1 MDQFSRPTQEWFDG
15 AFPAPTAAQQ
25 GAWKAISAGEH
36 TLVIA
41 PTGSGKTLSAFLWA
55 IDRLATREPADGP
68 RKTSVLYV
76 SPLKALAVD
85 VERNLRSPL
94 VGVTQTAKRLGLSPP
109 EITVGV
115 RSGDTGAAARRS
127 LQRTPPDILI
137 TTPESLYLMLT
148 SAARETLSEVH
159 TVIVDEVHAIAGS
172 KRGAHLS
179 LSLARLDRLTERPAQ
194 RIGLSAT
201 VRPPKEVGRFL
212 AGPAPITIVSPPA
225 PKTFDLSVR
234 VPVADMTEPDESGES
249 DRPGSIW
256 PHVDAAIVDLVLA
269 HRSSIVFANSRR
281 LAERLTARLNESYA
295 ESLGET
301 VDLEHEVPAEMGT
314 PSDVTHG
321 GSALLARAHHG
332 SVSKEQRALIEDDL
346 KSGRLRCVVATSSLE
361 LGIDMGAVDLVVQV
375 EAPPSVASGLQRVG
389 RAGHQVGE
397 ISRGVIFPKH
407 RTDVIHCAVASTRM
421 AAGQIEEL
429 KIPAHP
435 LDVLAQQTVAACAL
449 EPLDADAWFE
459 TVRGTGSYAALPRS
473 AYESVLDLLS
483 GRYPS
488 DEFAE
493 LRPRVV
499 WDRDAGTVTGRPGA
513 QRLAVTSGGAI
524 PDRGLFPVFMVG
536 EKASRVGELD
546 EEMVYESRVG
556 DVFALGATSWRI
568 EEITH
573 DRVLVTPAFGLPGRL
588 PFWHGD
594 SLGRPAELGAALGE
608 FVRTAGRAVE
618 RAPAAQLDTL
628 IRAAADPH
636 TAFGPNHTVEQGM
649 TAAGPGQRGETGV
662 DPGQGVTTEAVS
674 DRPRGDQHGDEQDT
688 PETASAQRPRT
699 SGNAGRNVESDQRK
713 GSIRDT
719 EAGTAPDFEEPNK
732 YGAGEHISAGSA
744 PGRERDDAQG
754 HPPGGRRRRDE
765 PRAAEQS
772 NGSAPG
778 ASARAAAAARPATRG
793 QRRAPGAKSAG
804 SDLAELEQVVHAAGL
819 DDFATANLVSLL
831 ADQRQAT
838 GHLPTDRTLLVE
850 RFRDELGD
858 WRLILHSPYGLPVHA
873 PWALAV
879 GSRLRERF
887 GVDAAPTA
895 SDDGIVVRLPDTTD
909 DPPGAELFV
918 FEPDEIDEL
927 VTEQVGSS
935 ALFASRFREC
945 AARALLLPRRDPGRR
960 APLWQQRQRAAQL
973 LDVARKFPD
982 FPILLETVRECL
994 QDVYDLAALRDL
1006 LSSVARR
1013 KLRLVEVETAAPSP
1027 FANALLFD
1035 YIGQF
1040 IYEGDSPL
1048 AERRAAA
1055 LSLDSSLLGELLGR
1069 VELRELLDADVLEQT
1084 ERELQR
1090 LTPER
1095 LARDAEGLADLLRL
1109 LGPLTAAEAARRCDG
1124 DPRPWFEELSSARR
1138 ALEVSFAGETWWTA
1152 VEDASRLRD
1161 ALGVPLPI
1169 GTPAAFVEPV
1179 ADPLGDLVGRYART
1193 HGPFGL
1199 DAVAH
1204 RFGIGTA
1211 VAATALHR
1219 LAHEKRVVEGEF
1231 TPGAAGAEW
1240 CDSQVLRRLRRRSL
1254 AAARKEVEPVATAA
1268 FARFLPP
1275 WQHVGTGDLR
1285 GVDGVAAVVE
1295 QLAGVPI
1302 PASAWESL
1310 ILPSRV
1316 RDYSPAMLDE
1326 LMATGEVVWSGH
1338 GPITAKDGW
1347 VALHPADQAALTL
1360 PPPDDIDFTET
1371 QIQLLL
1377 ALGATVIPESTA
1389 SQSQATEPGRFRQ
1402 AAGPANSP
1410 DQRTDSSGEN
1420 VAAQHDSVPQ
1430 RDRPDIGRADRPGG
1444 TTETP
1449 APPTGNRR
1457 PTETGAGA
1465 TGRDRPD
1472 PGRSGKPDT
1481 TTPSGD
1487 SGDTSPAPGRHASHR
1502 RDADRRDTDAT
1513 TTSGDAAG
1521 RVHVLPG
1528 TGGAYFFRQL
1538 SDATGLLD
1546 DAAVAAALWE
1556 LVWAGHVTG
1565 DTFAPVRALLSGT
1578 TRSSTAHRTPR
1589 RTPRGRMY
1597 LPRANMPSR
1606 TGPPTVAGRW
1616 SLLPERVS
1624 DNTIRAH
1631 ATADLL
1637 LERYGVLT
1645 RGAVQGEGVP
1655 GGFALMYRV
1664 LTEFEDRGRCRRGY
1678 FVDSLG
1684 GAQFSTTD
1692 VVDRLRTF
1700 DTDRTERTSGGA
1712 LALAA
1717 CDPANPYGATLP
1729 WPKGPEGGGH
1739 RPGRKAGA
1747 LVVLADGDLALYLER
1762 GGKTLL
1768 TFTEDPQ
1775 VRARAATA
1783 LADLVHH
1790 RRVDSLVIDRVDGD
1804 SVHGN
1809 TFATFLTEAGFAA
1822 TPRGFRLRS
1831 KP

>member
-1 MDQFSRPTQEWFDG
+1 MQQFSRPTQEWFDG
-15 AFPAPTAAQQ
+15 AFPAPTAAQL
-25 GAWKAISAGEH
+25 GAWQAISAGEH

-55 IDRLATREPADGP
+55 LDRLSTREPVEGP
-68 RKTSVLYV
+68 PRTSVLYI

-85 VERNLRSPL
+85 VERNLRAPL
-94 VGVTQTAKRLGLSPP
+94 VGITQTAARLGAPAP
-109 EITVGV
+109 EIRVGV
-115 RSGDTGAAARRS
+115 RSGDTTPADRRA
-127 LQRTPPDILI
+127 LQRKPPDILI

-148 SAARETLSEVH
+148 SAARETLSQVE

-172 KRGAHLS
+172 KRGAHLA
-179 LSLARLDRLTERPAQ
+179 LSLARLDQLTERPAQ

-201 VRPPKEVGRFL
+201 VRPPAAVGRFL
-212 AGPAPITIVSPPA
+212 VGSAPITIVSPPA

-234 VPVADMTEPDESGES
+234 VPVADMSEPGES
-249 DRPGSIW
+249 DQPGSIW

-269 HRSSIVFANSRR
+269 HSSSIVFANSRR
-281 LAERLTARLNESYA
+281 LAERLTARLNEEYALRTAPA
-295 ESLGET
+295 ESADELAPAGPARGEHGPPAQLGSPT
-301 VDLEHEVPAEMGT
+301 EVNHGAE
-314 PSDVTHG
+314 P
-321 GSALLARAHHG
+321 LLARAHHG
-332 SVSKEQRALIEDDL
+332 SVSKEQRAIIEDDL

-375 EAPPSVASGLQRVG
+375 ESPPSVASGLQRVG

-407 RTDVIHCAVASTRM
+407 RTDVIHCAVASMRM
-421 AAGQIEEL
+421 TAGQIEEL

-435 LDVLAQQTVAACAL
+435 LDILAQQTVAACAL
-449 EPLDADAWFE
+449 EPIDVDEWFD
-459 TVRGTGSYAALPRS
+459 TIRGTGSFATLPRS

-499 WDRDAGTVTGRPGA
+499 WDRDAGTLTGRPGA

-536 EKASRVGELD
+536 EKSSRVGELD

-568 EEITH
+568 EDITH
-573 DRVLVTPAFGLPGRL
+573 DRVLVSPAFGLPGRL

-608 FVRTAGRAVE
+608 FVRTAGNAVQRADTSE
-618 RAPAAQLDTL
+618 LSELD
-628 IRAAADPH
+628 
-636 TAFGPNHTVEQGM
+636 
-649 TAAGPGQRGETGV
+649 
-662 DPGQGVTTEAVS
+662 
-674 DRPRGDQHGDEQDT
+674 
-688 PETASAQRPRT
+688 
-699 SGNAGRNVESDQRK
+699 
-713 GSIRDT
+713 
-719 EAGTAPDFEEPNK
+719 
-732 YGAGEHISAGSA
+732 HIA
-744 PGRERDDAQG
+744 
-754 HPPGGRRRRDE
+754 
-765 PRAAEQS
+765 
-772 NGSAPG
+772 
-778 ASARAAAAARPATRG
+778 
-793 QRRAPGAKSAG
+793 
-804 SDLAELEQVVHAAGL
+804 HAAGL

-831 ADQRQAT
+831 AEQQQAT
-838 GHLPTDRTLLVE
+838 GHLPSDRTLLVE

-918 FEPDEIDEL
+918 FEPDEIEDA
-927 VTEQVGSS
+927 VTEQVGAS

-994 QDVYDLAALRDL
+994 RDVYDLPALREL
-1006 LSSVARR
+1006 LTQVARR
-1013 KLRLVEVETAAPSP
+1013 KLRLVEVETATPSP

-1040 IYEGDSPL
+1040 MYEGDSPL

-1055 LSLDSSLLGELLGR
+1055 LSLDSSLLAELLGR
-1069 VELRELLDADVLEQT
+1069 VELRELLDAEVIDQL

-1095 LARDAEGLADLLRL
+1095 HARDAEGVADLLRL
-1109 LGPLTAAEAARRCDG
+1109 LGPLTAEEATQRCTE
-1124 DPRPWFEELSSARR
+1124 DPTPWFAELSRARR
-1138 ALEVSFAGETWWTA
+1138 ALEVSFAGSRWWAA
-1152 VEDASRLRD
+1152 VEDAARLRD

-1169 GTPAAFVEPV
+1169 GTPAAFIEPV
-1179 ADPLGDLVGRYART
+1179 ADPLGDLLGRYART
-1193 HGPFGL
+1193 HAPFTL
-1199 DAVAH
+1199 DAAAR

-1211 VAATALHR
+1211 VAATTLHH
-1219 LAHEKRVVEGEF
+1219 LGLEKRVVEGEF
-1231 TPGAAGAEW
+1231 TPGAAGSEW
-1240 CDSQVLRRLRRRSL
+1240 CDAQVLRRLRRRSL
-1254 AAARKEVEPVATAA
+1254 AAARKEVEPVSTAA
-1268 FARFLPP
+1268 FGRFLPG
-1275 WQHVGTGDLR
+1275 WQHIGASALR

-1295 QLAGVPI
+1295 QLAGVRI

-1310 ILPSRV
+1310 ILPARV
-1316 RDYSPAMLDE
+1316 RDYTPAMLDE
-1326 LMATGEVVWSGH
+1326 LTASGEVIWSGH
-1338 GPITAKDGW
+1338 GAITAKDGW
-1347 VALHPADQAALTL
+1347 IALHPADQAPATLAPAQPIDLT
-1360 PPPDDIDFTET
+1360 DT
-1371 QIQLLL
+1371 QLSLLT
-1377 ALGATVIPESTA
+1377 ALGADPSA
-1389 SQSQATEPGRFRQ
+1389 LDA
-1402 AAGPANSP
+1402 
-1410 DQRTDSSGEN
+1410 
-1420 VAAQHDSVPQ
+1420 VA
-1430 RDRPDIGRADRPGG
+1430 
-1444 TTETP
+1444 
-1449 APPTGNRR
+1449 
-1457 PTETGAGA
+1457 TGA
-1465 TGRDRPD
+1465 
-1472 PGRSGKPDT
+1472 
-1481 TTPSGD
+1481 
-1487 SGDTSPAPGRHASHR
+1487 
-1502 RDADRRDTDAT
+1502 
-1513 TTSGDAAG
+1513 DAADA
-1521 RVHVLPG
+1521 RPAALA
-1528 TGGAYFFRQL
+1528 GGAYFFRQL

-1556 LVWAGHVTG
+1556 LVWAGYVSG
-1565 DTFAPVRALLSGT
+1565 DTFAPVRARLSGT
-1578 TRSSTAHRTPR
+1578 SRTTTAHRTPR

-1597 LPRANMPSR
+1597 LPRPAMPSR
-1606 TGPPTVAGRW
+1606 TGPPGVAGRW
-1616 SLLPERVS
+1616 SLLPQQLP

-1645 RGAVQGEGVP
+1645 RGSVQNEEVP
-1655 GGFALMYRV
+1655 GGFALMYRL
-1664 LTEFEDRGRCRRGY
+1664 LTEFEDSGRCRRGY
-1678 FVDSLG
+1678 FVDTLG
-1684 GAQFSTTD
+1684 GAQFSSTD
-1692 VVDRLRTF
+1692 VVDRLRGY
-1700 DTDRTERTSGGA
+1700 DTERGPDQVPET

-1717 CDPANPYGATLP
+1717 CDPANPYGAALP
-1729 WPKGPEGGGH
+1729 WPKSAVEGTGH

-1747 LVVLADGDLALYLER
+1747 LVVLADGEPALYLER

-1768 TFTEDPQ
+1768 TFTEDPTI
-1775 VRARAATA
+1775 RTCAATA
-1783 LADLVHH
+1783 LAALVHD
-1790 RRVDSLVIDRVDGD
+1790 RRVDSLVIERVDGD

-1809 TFATFLTEAGFAA
+1809 TFAAFLTDAGFAT

-1831 KP
+1831 RP